1 MRLTLLF
8 RSSSAR
14 FALNVNRRK
23 LMVLLLAICGFVLV
37 SSRSTT
43 SPDENIDRI
52 QYAKAG
58 LEQQSEEVEM
68 LKDATEQRLTGMLL
82 KLADMQSQ
90 IQRLDALGSRLVEQ
104 AKLSPDEFSFNQK
117 PSVGGPLSESVV
129 DLEVNDQLLVKM
141 ENMLSQIQQKSV
153 QLNALENSVEL
164 DLKLF
169 IILILSNEYYT
180 QEETLIS
187 SYELDYIKH
196 KILNNFKGDLQFKFA
211 IEIANYI
218 KDPGEGLNFFNA
230 FKKASINKN
239 DEYNLLIEIQELKLM
254 ELDIPVNKKHIN
266 NKSYNLVKNIN
277 TYNKASI
284 RFKILD
290 FRLSFLA
297 HTLENDEKAI

>member
-153 QLNALENSVEL
+153 QLNALESIMLSHHIN
-164 DLKLF
+164 DLSRLEGKPIESGWL
-169 IILILSNEYYT
+169 
-180 QEETLIS
+180 S
-187 SYELDYIKH
+187 SYY
-196 KILNNFKGDLQFKFA
+196 GVR
-211 IEIANYI
+211 
-218 KDPGEGLNFFNA
+218 KDPFSGMPAMHKG
-230 FKKASINKN
+230 
-239 DEYNLLIEIQELKLM
+239 
-254 ELDIPVNKKHIN
+254 
-266 NKSYNLVKNIN
+266 
-277 TYNKASI
+277 
-284 RFKILD
+284 LD
-290 FRLSFLA
+290 FAGKEGEPVKATGAGIVTWAGKRYGYGQLVEIDHGQGLSTRYGHNKTLNVKIGDVVTKGQSIAVMGNTGRSTGA
-297 HTLENDEKAI
+297 HVHYEVLSKGKQLDPLPYVYR